1 MRRVSSNEDQG
12 PRDET
17 GPGEMSS
24 SGELTGSSRV
34 VPLVLVSDASAE
46 GGPLILGLRK
56 RGFRV
61 LDVPP
66 SLVATAVRT
75 ELPNAIVLDVD
86 VRGALETLERL
97 RGEGVEVLALTSKSA
112 LELPELAAEGR
123 LFVRPVEPEAIAAR
137 LAEVAP
143 AEPRPL
149 RGTTPPPSYLPRAR
163 ETARPDGLASDLP
176 PSLDPLELV
185 SLVEAGVDEGAP
197 FEADHVEPSPMLVAM
212 LETAAER
219 VASMLHSV
227 APASD
232 EPALDLLVGPEHL
245 ALLDEPLDGD
255 DDELGTGHGS
265 VQGTPIE
272 GRASAGRASEP
283 EQLPLDADVSF
294 AGSFGAGTGVG
305 APVTSVGE
313 PEASRPFDARLPAPP
328 PTPAIRE
335 MAALPPELRAALER
349 AREPEVR
356 ATAPPSTAVDSTE
369 RAPPTA
375 PMSAAAPSPSS
386 ERARLGHLAPPPSED
401 RFAPATQELGRQP
414 ERAPAPEREPPR
426 ELGREPPRELGRE
439 PPRELSRDSDRD
451 ARPEPAG
458 RADLPGVLAE
468 GDLVRVLGK
477 LVAERRSASLV
488 VSCEHAT
495 RRVLLHEGDLQLVAS
510 EAASEALVPFL
521 VARGDLPREL
531 GAMLE
536 RRVPGSGR
544 HAAAALIAHGYLGQ
558 DDLWKVLRAH
568 AEWLLGRALL
578 EGHASLEVEAEPPAR
593 LRSEPSVFGGAT
605 GAEVL
610 IEAARRVLPPAG
622 ALRLLGGT
630 EARVAPGPH
639 AGLLGECA
647 LAPHEAELVAHAGG
661 ARVTELMTGAEP
673 DLASALLVLA
683 ALGVVSVLEPARQLH
698 EEPAP
703 SVDPLDE
710 EAIRKRVAA
719 RLALV
724 HDGDYFSILGVARAA
739 TGYEI
744 RQRYLD
750 LRRSFEPARLLT
762 AGTVDL
768 LDDVRLV
775 LEVLDEA
782 YDILRDAHRR
792 ERYRRALDA
801 GPPG

>member
-1 MRRVSSNEDQG
+1 
-12 PRDET
+12 
-17 GPGEMSS
+17 
-24 SGELTGSSRV
+24 V

-66 SLVATAVRT
+66 ALVATAVRT
-75 ELPNAIVLDVD
+75 ELPSAVVLDVD
-86 VRGALETLERL
+86 VRGSLETLERL

-112 LELPELAAEGR
+112 LDLPELAAEGR
-123 LFVRPVEPEAIAAR
+123 LFVRPVEVEPIATR

-163 ETARPDGLASDLP
+163 ETARPEGLASDLP

-185 SLVEAGVDEGAP
+185 ALVEPGADEGAL
-197 FEADHVEPSPMLVAM
+197 FEADHVEPSPMVVAM
-212 LETAAER
+212 LQTAAER
-219 VASMLHSV
+219 VAGMLHSV
-227 APASD
+227 APTSD
-232 EPALDLLVGPEHL
+232 EPALDLLVAPEHL
-245 ALLDEPLDGD
+245 ALLDEPIDGD
-255 DDELGTGHGS
+255 EEGLGTGHGS
-265 VQGTPIE
+265 VQGTPME

-294 AGSFGAGTGVG
+294 AGSFGGATGVG

-313 PEASRPFDARLPAPP
+313 PEASRPFEARLPAPP

-349 AREPEVR
+349 AREAELRP
-356 ATAPPSTAVDSTE
+356 TAPPSTSVDSTE
-369 RAPPTA
+369 RAPATA
-375 PMSAAAPSPSS
+375 PMSAVVPVPSS
-386 ERARLGHLAPPPSED
+386 ERERLGHLAPPSE
-401 RFAPATQELGRQP
+401 RFAPAAHHHVAQPPP
-414 ERAPAPEREPPR
+414 EREHGSLHEPLHERPHEPLREPPR
-426 ELGREPPRELGRE
+426 ELGREAPLPPPPERE
-439 PPRELSRDSDRD
+439 
-451 ARPEPAG
+451 RPAD
-458 RADLPGVLAE
+458 DLPGVLAE

-477 LVAERRSASLV
+477 LAAERRSASLV
-488 VSCEHAT
+488 VASEHGA
-495 RRVLLHEGDLQLVAS
+495 RRILLHEGDLQLVAS
-510 EAASEALVPFL
+510 EAPTEALVPFL

-568 AEWLLGRALL
+568 AEWLLGRTLL
-578 EGHASLEVEAEPPAR
+578 ETHASLEVEGEPPAR
-593 LRSEPSVFGGAT
+593 LRSEPAVFGGAT

-622 ALRLLGGT
+622 ALRLLGGG

-647 LAPHEAELVAHAGG
+647 LAPHESELVAHARG
-661 ARVTELMTGAEP
+661 ARVAELLAGAEP

-683 ALGVVSVLEPARQLH
+683 ALGVIVVLEPSRPSVA
-698 EEPAP
+698 EPALG
-703 SVDPLDE
+703 VDPLDE

-724 HDGDYFSILGVARAA
+724 HDGDYFSILGVSRGA

-744 RQRYLD
+744 RQRYLE
-750 LRRSFEPARLLT
+750 LRRSFEPSTLLT
-762 AGTVDL
+762 AGTVAL

-782 YDILRDAHRR
+782 YEILRDAHRR

-801 GPPG
+801 GPPS